1 MTEYQHQPVLLKEA
15 LEYLQV
21 KPGRIYLDAT
31 LGDGG
36 HTQAILEKGASVIA
50 IDQDPQAL
58 ERASARLQSAC
69 PDINIKLD
77 VKLPVTQVEAKTCLL
92 IRSNF
97 ANLDQLIN
105 LPIDGILFDLGVS
118 TLQIL
123 MPQRG
128 FTFQSEGPLDMRMD
142 PDLGVTAADLLMAL
156 SQKELT
162 RLLLELGDETFAA
175 KIARRIVKVR
185 QRTPIVTT
193 TQLADLVARIKPHSK
208 IHPAT
213 KTFQALRMAVNQE
226 RYSLVEA
233 LPQALRLL
241 KKQGRLVIISFHS
254 GEDRL
259 VKHFL
264 KEQAESNNLEILT
277 SKPVKPT
284 VLEINQNHKARS
296 AKLRAAAK
304 Q

>member
-77 VKLPVTQVEAKTCLL
+77 VKLPVTQVGAKTCLL

>member
-21 KPGRIYLDAT
+21 KPGAIYLDAT

-142 PDLGVTAADLLMAL
+142 PDLGVTAADLLMTL

-193 TQLADLVARIKPHSK
+193 TQLADLVARIKPHGK

-226 RYSLVEA
+226 RYSLTQA

>member
-21 KPGRIYLDAT
+21 KPGAIYLDAT

-193 TQLADLVARIKPHSK
+193 TQLADLVARIKPHGK

-226 RYSLVEA
+226 RYSLTQA

>member
-21 KPGRIYLDAT
+21 KPGAIYLDAT

-175 KIARRIVKVR
+175 KIARKIVKVR

-193 TQLADLVARIKPHSK
+193 TQLADLVARIKPHGK

-226 RYSLVEA
+226 RYSLIEA

-264 KEQAESNNLEILT
+264 KKQAESNNLEILT

>member
-226 RYSLVEA
+226 RYSLIQA

>member
-21 KPGRIYLDAT
+21 KPGGIYLDAT

-58 ERASARLQSAC
+58 KRASARLQSAC

-77 VKLPVTQVEAKTCLL
+77 VKLPVTQVEPKTCLL

-97 ANLDQLIN
+97 ANLDQLVN

-123 MPQRG
+123 MPERG

-175 KIARRIVKVR
+175 KIARKIVKVR

-193 TQLADLVARIKPHSK
+193 TQLADLVARIKPHGK

-226 RYSLVEA
+226 RYSLIQA
-233 LPQALRLL
+233 LPQALGLL

>member
-175 KIARRIVKVR
+175 KIARKIVKVR

-193 TQLADLVARIKPHSK
+193 TQLADLVARIKPHGK

-226 RYSLVEA
+226 RYSLIEA

-264 KEQAESNNLEILT
+264 KKQAESNNLEILT

>member
-226 RYSLVEA
+226 RYSLTQA

>member
-21 KPGRIYLDAT
+21 KPGAIYLDAT

>member
-123 MPQRG
+123 MPERG

-193 TQLADLVARIKPHSK
+193 TQLADLVARIKPHGK

-226 RYSLVEA
+226 RYSLIEA

>member
-21 KPGRIYLDAT
+21 KPGAIYLDAT

-97 ANLDQLIN
+97 ANLDQLVN
-105 LPIDGILFDLGVS
+105 LPVDGILFDLGVS

-162 RLLLELGDETFAA
+162 RLLFELGDETFAA
-175 KIARRIVKVR
+175 KIARKIVKVR

-193 TQLADLVARIKPHSK
+193 TQLADLVARIKPHDK

-226 RYSLVEA
+226 RYSLIEA

>member
-97 ANLDQLIN
+97 ANLDQLVN
-105 LPIDGILFDLGVS
+105 LPVDGILFDLGVS

-226 RYSLVEA
+226 RYSLTQA

>member
-77 VKLPVTQVEAKTCLL
+77 VMLPVTQVEAKTCLL

-175 KIARRIVKVR
+175 KIARKIVKVR

-193 TQLADLVARIKPHSK
+193 TQLADLVARIKPHGK

-226 RYSLVEA
+226 RYSLIEA

-264 KEQAESNNLEILT
+264 KKQAESNNLEILT

>member
-15 LEYLQV
+15 LQHLQV
-21 KPGRIYLDAT
+21 KPGGIYLDAT

-36 HTQAILEKGASVIA
+36 HTQAILENGASVIA

-58 ERASARLQSAC
+58 KRASARLQSAC

-77 VKLPVTQVEAKTCLL
+77 VKLPVIQVEPKTCLL

-97 ANLDQLIN
+97 ANLDQLVN

-142 PDLGVTAADLLMAL
+142 PDLSVTAADLLMAL
-156 SQKELT
+156 SQKELA

-175 KIARRIVKVR
+175 KIARKIVKVR

-193 TQLADLVARIKPHSK
+193 TQLADLVARIKPHGK

-226 RYSLVEA
+226 RYSLTQA
-233 LPQALRLL
+233 LPQAIKLL

-264 KEQAESNNLEILT
+264 KEQAESNKLEILT

-284 VLEINQNHKARS
+284 VLEINNNHKARS

>member
-21 KPGRIYLDAT
+21 KPGAIYLDAT

-97 ANLDQLIN
+97 ANLDQLVN

-123 MPQRG
+123 MSQRG

-162 RLLLELGDETFAA
+162 RLLFELGDETFAA
-175 KIARRIVKVR
+175 KIARKIVKVR

-193 TQLADLVARIKPHSK
+193 TQLADLVARIKPHGK

>member
-213 KTFQALRMAVNQE
+213 KTCQALRMAVNQE

>member
-193 TQLADLVARIKPHSK
+193 TQLADLVARIKPHGK

-226 RYSLVEA
+226 RYSLTQA

>member
-15 LEYLQV
+15 LEYLHV
-21 KPGRIYLDAT
+21 KPGAIYLDAT

-58 ERASARLQSAC
+58 KRASARLQSAC

-123 MPQRG
+123 MPERG

-193 TQLADLVARIKPHSK
+193 TQLADLVARIKPHGK

-226 RYSLVEA
+226 RYSLIEA

>member
-21 KPGRIYLDAT
+21 KPGAIYLDAT

-97 ANLDQLIN
+97 ANLDQLVN
-105 LPIDGILFDLGVS
+105 LPVDGILFDLGVS

-175 KIARRIVKVR
+175 KIARKIVKVR

-193 TQLADLVARIKPHSK
+193 TQLADLVARIKPHGK

-226 RYSLVEA
+226 RYSLIEA

-254 GEDRL
+254 GEDKL

>member
-15 LEYLQV
+15 LQYLQI
-21 KPGRIYLDAT
+21 KPGGVYIDAT

-36 HTQAILEKGASVIA
+36 HTQAILKKGASVIA

-69 PDINIKLD
+69 PDIDIRLD
-77 VKLPVTQVEAKTCLL
+77 VKPPVTLVEAKTCLL

-97 ANLDQLIN
+97 ANLSQLVN
-105 LPIDGILFDLGVS
+105 LPVDGILFDLGVS

-142 PDLGVTAADLLMAL
+142 PDLNVTAADLLMAL

-162 RLLLELGDETFAA
+162 RLLLELGDETYAA
-175 KIARRIVKVR
+175 KIASKIVKVR

-193 TQLADLVARIKPHSK
+193 TQLADLVARIKPHGK

-226 RYSLVEA
+226 RYSLTQA
-233 LPQALRLL
+233 LPQALKLL
-241 KKQGRLVIISFHS
+241 KKRGRLVIISFHS

-264 KEQAESNNLEILT
+264 KEQADSNNLEILT
-277 SKPVKPT
+277 PKPVKPT

-296 AKLRAAAK
+296 AKLRAATK
-304 Q
+304 K

>member
-21 KPGRIYLDAT
+21 KPGAIYLDAT

-193 TQLADLVARIKPHSK
+193 TQLADLVARIKPHGK

>member
-193 TQLADLVARIKPHSK
+193 TQLADLVARIKPHGK

>member
-193 TQLADLVARIKPHSK
+193 TQLADLVARIKPHGK

-226 RYSLVEA
+226 RYSLIEA

>member
-1 MTEYQHQPVLLKEA
+1 
-15 LEYLQV
+15 
-21 KPGRIYLDAT
+21 
-31 LGDGG
+31 
-36 HTQAILEKGASVIA
+36 
-50 IDQDPQAL
+50 
-58 ERASARLQSAC
+58 
-69 PDINIKLD
+69 
-77 VKLPVTQVEAKTCLL
+77 
-92 IRSNF
+92 
-97 ANLDQLIN
+97 
-105 LPIDGILFDLGVS
+105 
-118 TLQIL
+118 

-226 RYSLVEA
+226 RYSLTQA

>member
-77 VKLPVTQVEAKTCLL
+77 VKLPVTQVEAKPCLL

-226 RYSLVEA
+226 RYSLTQA

>member
-175 KIARRIVKVR
+175 KIARKIVKVR

-193 TQLADLVARIKPHSK
+193 TQLADLVARIKPHGK

-226 RYSLVEA
+226 RYSLIEA

-296 AKLRAAAK
+296 ARLRAAAK